1 MLSELI
7 PPLENHVTITGKEHA
22 LLLMSA
28 QGGLKFT
35 IWQLLD
41 LFLIYDHLVKTEIL
55 KFYINVLNRKLLRVA
70 GNWKKN
76 KNKKKHQPGIF
87 WGEIQLQKD

>member
-7 PPLENHVTITGKEHA
+7 LPMENHVTITGKEHA

-35 IWQLLD
+35 I
-41 LFLIYDHLVKTEIL
+41 
-55 KFYINVLNRKLLRVA
+55 
-70 GNWKKN
+70 
-76 KNKKKHQPGIF
+76 
-87 WGEIQLQKD
+87 